1 MSANEGH
8 LTAQSAVD
16 ALLGERAL
24 AIDEYWAMAEA
35 GLDRPIAEGF
45 NSAHEACDRWARDRA
60 RLAMIVRHPDGSS
73 DRWTFADMSEA
84 SCRLANALTEAG
96 LKPGDRFAALLD
108 QGVEAFICALAAWR
122 SGIVYMPL
130 FVGFG
135 PDALAER
142 LGGGEPVAVVVDHR
156 YRDALET
163 ARAQLSHDP
172 AIYTV
177 TGNRGEG
184 LRAGDHSLWAEV
196 ERHSV
201 VHEMVDTSASDP
213 ATLIYTSGTTGAP
226 KGCLQPH
233 GMLVTLIPFVRH
245 TFALQPHDMFFTG
258 AGPGWAYGLYTTGL
272 AVMAQGWPRVIYTGG
287 FDPAVWLTIMEEE
300 RVTYVAAAPSAYRQL
315 VSVAARRGFP
325 EHLRG
330 ATSAGEPLDAPLVE
344 AWRGLARKASRDV
357 ADIQDGYGQ
366 SEAAMVLANLAHPDE
381 SVVPGALASAVP
393 GFEVGLVDEDGNEQ
407 SEQGIIALRNPRYL
421 GSIGYRN
428 AQEKWDARWRGEWFL
443 TGDVARRDDK
453 GRFWFVGR
461 DDDLIVTSGYNV
473 GPTEVENIVLAQ
485 SGVAEAAV
493 VAAPDKSR
501 GSVVRAV
508 VVADGT
514 VPRAT
519 LVDSIQAAV
528 KERLGRHAYPRIID
542 FVDALPRT
550 ETGKVKRNVLRTT
563 PSAESH
569 DEN

>member
-1 MSANEGH
+1 MSANGAE
-8 LTAQSAVD
+8 TMAQPMTD
-16 ALLGERAL
+16 ALLAERSL
-24 AIDEYWAMAEA
+24 TIDDYWAMVEES
-35 GLDRPIAEGF
+35 LDRPVEAGF
-45 NSAHEACDRWARDRA
+45 NAAHEACDRWARDRA
-60 RLAMIVRHPDGSS
+60 RLAMIVRHPDGSNE
-73 DRWTFADMSEA
+73 RWTFADMSEA
-84 SCRLANALTEAG
+84 SCRLANALAEAG
-96 LKPGDRFAALLD
+96 LKRGDRFAALLD
-108 QGVEAFICALAAWR
+108 QGVEAYICALAAWR
-122 SGIVYMPL
+122 SGMVYMPL

-135 PDALAER
+135 PEALAER
-142 LGGGEPVAVVVDHR
+142 LNGGEPAAVVVDHR

-163 ARAQLSHDP
+163 ARGMLSSDP

-177 TGNRGEG
+177 TGHRGQG
-184 LRAGDHSLWAEV
+184 LREGDHSLWAEV
-196 ERHSV
+196 ERHSP
-201 VHEMVDTSASDP
+201 VHEMARTSVSDP

-245 TFALQPHDMFFTG
+245 TFALQPQDMLFTG

-272 AVMAQGWPRVIYTGG
+272 AVMAQGWPRVVYSGG
-287 FDPAVWLTIMEEE
+287 FDPAVWLNIMDEE
-300 RVTYVAAAPSAYRQL
+300 RVTYMAAAPSAYRQL
-315 VSVAARRGFP
+315 VAVAARRGLP
-325 EHLRG
+325 RQLRG

-344 AWRGLARKASRDV
+344 AWRAVGRRSHCEV

-366 SEAAMVLANLAHPDE
+366 SEAAMVLANLAYPDE
-381 SVVPGALASAVP
+381 PVVPGALASAVP
-393 GFEVGLVDEDGNEQ
+393 GFDVGLVDEDGKEQ

-485 SGVAEAAV
+485 PGVADAAV
-493 VAAPDKSR
+493 VGTPDKSR

-514 VPRAT
+514 VPQAT

-528 KERLGRHAYPRIID
+528 KERLGRHAYPRIVD
-542 FVDALPRT
+542 FVDVLPRT
-550 ETGKVKRNVLRTT
+550 ETGKVKRNVLRTAY
-563 PSAESH
+563 SA
-569 DEN
+569 DT

>member
-1 MSANEGH
+1 MGQNVIDELLAERSM
-8 LTAQSAVD
+8 TVD
-16 ALLGERAL
+16 A
-24 AIDEYWAMAEA
+24 YWAKVEA
-35 GLDRPIAEGF
+35 GLDRPIGGGF

-73 DRWTFADMSEA
+73 ERWTFADMSEA
-84 SCRLANALTEAG
+84 SCRLANALAAAG
-96 LKPGDRFAALLD
+96 LKRGDRFAAMLD

-122 SGIVYMPL
+122 SGMVYMPM

-135 PDALAER
+135 PDALAQR
-142 LGGGEPVAVVVDHR
+142 LNGGEPAAVVVDHR

-163 ARAQLSHDP
+163 ARGTLSCDP
-172 AIYTV
+172 AIFTV
-177 TGNRGEG
+177 TGQRGKG
-184 LRAGDHSLWAEV
+184 LRAGDRSLWAEV
-196 ERHSV
+196 ERHSA
-201 VHEMVDTSASDP
+201 VHAMADTKASDP

-233 GMLVTLIPFVRH
+233 GMLVTLIPFVQH

-272 AVMAQGWPRVIYTGG
+272 AVMAQGLPRVVFTGG
-287 FDPAVWLTIMEEE
+287 FDPATWLNIMEEE
-300 RVTYVAAAPSAYRQL
+300 RVTYMAAAPSAYRQL
-315 VSVAARRGFP
+315 VAVAARRGLP
-325 EHLRG
+325 EQLRG

-344 AWRGLARKASRDV
+344 SWRALGRKRDREV

-366 SEAAMVLANLAHPDE
+366 SEAAMVLANLAHPAE
-381 SVVPGALASAVP
+381 PVVPGALASALP

-407 SEQGIIALRNPRYL
+407 AEQGIIALRNPRYL

-473 GPTEVENIVLAQ
+473 GPTEVENIVLGQ
-485 SGVAEAAV
+485 PGVTDAAV
-493 VAAPDKSR
+493 VAAPDESR

-508 VVADGT
+508 VVPDGT
-514 VPRAT
+514 VPRAD
-519 LVDSIQAAV
+519 LVVTIQAAV
-528 KERLGRHAYPRIID
+528 KERLGRHAYPRIVD

-550 ETGKVKRNVLRTT
+550 ETGKVKRNELRSSA
-563 PSAESH
+563 PSGDAQP
-569 DEN
+569 